1 MPAQPKHLA
10 PGEGTITPGVG
21 GDRYIAKVRSAETQG
36 QLCVYELHVQPGNG
50 PPLHVHRREDETF
63 VILQGECSVWDGAAG
78 KGIKAGPGDT
88 VFAPRDVP
96 HTFKNTGAGMLR
108 VMVIATPGALDAF
121 FQGIGEAGPDGRE
134 PDDQTMIRRIIGL
147 APEYGMEVLGP
158 NPL

>member
-10 PGEGTITPGVG
+10 PGQGDRTPGVG
-21 GDRYIAKVRSAETQG
+21 GDQYIAKVRSAETHG

-63 VILQGECSVWDGAAG
+63 LILEGECSVWDGAAG
-78 KGIKAGPGDT
+78 KAIKAGPGDT

-96 HTFKNTGAGMLR
+96 HTFKNTGTGTLRAML
-108 VMVIATPGALDAF
+108 IATPGAIDDF
-121 FQGIGEAGPDGRE
+121 FQATGKAGPDGRP
-134 PDDQTMIRRIIGL
+134 PDDQTMIQRIISS
-147 APEYGMEVLGP
+147 APGYGMEILGP